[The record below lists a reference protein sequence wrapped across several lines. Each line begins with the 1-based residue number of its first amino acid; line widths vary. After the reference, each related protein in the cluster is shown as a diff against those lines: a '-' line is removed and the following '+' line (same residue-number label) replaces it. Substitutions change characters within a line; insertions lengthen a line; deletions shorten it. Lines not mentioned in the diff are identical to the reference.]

1 MIGVNVVLGAIVS
14 HKLLQLSF
22 QGIALGA
29 RYALVALGFVVIFRA
44 TQAINFAQG
53 GLVVAGAYLTYNAYH
68 TWDAP
73 FWLAV
78 LFGMI
83 GTALIGALIERLV
96 LRRMVGQPT
105 FTVIMITIGLLFVI
119 NELVTT
125 VWGTDT
131 LALQDPWGIKTKKA
145 LDVTVLVKDLWT
157 IGLAAAV
164 LLGFFLFFRYSRM
177 GVAMR
182 ATAVDQEAA
191 LAQGISVR
199 RVFALSWAISGLVAA
214 LAGVTLA
221 SGPGNLNPNIG
232 LIALAAFPAMILGGL
247 DSPGG
252 AVVGGLVIGLTQV
265 LTAGYQSDLGLDS
278 LGAGFKDVVPYV
290 VMVLILLV
298 RPYGLFG
305 TKEVRRV

>member
-1 MIGVNVVLGAIVS
+1 MTEF
-14 HKLLQLSF
+14 LQLAV
-22 QGIALGA
+22 QGLALGA

-44 TQAINFAQG
+44 THAINFAQG
-53 GLVVAGAYLTYNAYH
+53 GLVVAGAYLTYNAYV

-73 FWLAV
+73 FWVAV
-78 LFGMI
+78 LFGMLA
-83 GTALIGALIERLV
+83 TALVGALIERFV

-105 FTVIMITIGLLFVI
+105 FAIIMITIGLLFII
-119 NELVTT
+119 NEVVSS

-131 LALQDPWGIKTKKA
+131 LDLGDPWGIEVKRA
-145 LDVTVLVKDLWT
+145 ADVTILLKDLWT
-157 IGLAAAV
+157 IGLAGAV

-221 SGPGNLNPNIG
+221 AGPGNLSLNIG
-232 LIALAAFPAMILGGL
+232 FIALAAFPAMILGGL

-252 AVVGGLVIGLTQV
+252 AVVGGLIIGLTQV
-265 LTAGYQSDLGLDS
+265 LTAGYQGDLGLED
-278 LGAGFKDVVPYV
+278 LGPGFKDVVPYV
-290 VMVLILLV
+290 VMILILLV